1 MCLQCSNHCPE
12 QENEPSKDELWTL
25 FRAAYEQYQSE
36 IVNDSKLYDRYVN
49 DFISYHLP
57 VFSQEEE
64 SIRNHFKNLFSI
76 YELLTT
82 RKDLVEKFFKLPEF
96 EKKDFLE
103 MVHSFNHIEYVVET
117 PHSLAT
123 FNENQIRLITQFAN
137 ESNFFVE
144 TVDERTVD
152 LFFSCK
158 LKRPLVVQNM
168 RHVLQ
173 FMFALS
179 MQKNLLFLIEA
190 VHSTGPMDEIRVMKL
205 KKQMVNCTA
214 TPIFVTTFLNKKE
227 FRKWVT
233 DIAWESEVWIADNP
247 EHMIHFNGYKF
258 LEIHKE

>member
-12 QENEPSKDELWTL
+12 QENEPSKDELCTF

-64 SIRNHFKNLFSI
+64 SIRNHFSNLFSI

-96 EKKDFLE
+96 GKKDFLE

-137 ESNFFVE
+137 ESNFFVD

-152 LFFSCK
+152 LFFRCK

-179 MQKNLLFLIEA
+179 MQKMIPHN
-190 VHSTGPMDEIRVMKL
+190 
-205 KKQMVNCTA
+205 
-214 TPIFVTTFLNKKE
+214 
-227 FRKWVT
+227 WV
-233 DIAWESEVWIADNP
+233 SLIADNKLLSP
-247 EHMIHFNGYKF
+247 QKTMKPSSRGAISSRLTELRASTQPFPNEAYSN
-258 LEIHKE
+258 LVNQLKEMQ

>member
-96 EKKDFLE
+96 GKKDFLE

-137 ESNFFVE
+137 ESNFFVD

-152 LFFSCK
+152 LFSD
-158 LKRPLVVQNM
+158 
-168 RHVLQ
+168 
-173 FMFALS
+173 AS
-179 MQKNLLFLIEA
+179 
-190 VHSTGPMDEIRVMKL
+190 
-205 KKQMVNCTA
+205 
-214 TPIFVTTFLNKKE
+214 
-227 FRKWVT
+227 
-233 DIAWESEVWIADNP
+233 
-247 EHMIHFNGYKF
+247 
-258 LEIHKE
+258 